1 MVELVA
7 WESEPSVPLITIVY
21 VPAAVAVQ
29 DIVAVPEPVKLE
41 GVSAPQANPAGDEPV
56 SETVPAKWFND
67 VTPTVE
73 VAETPTSIETG
84 DEMETVKS
92 PNARTTVAA
101 WTSGALV
108 LVNGDVSLPAT
119 AALHTTVAGPQPPV

>member
-1 MVELVA
+1 MVELVE
-7 WESEPSVPLITIVY
+7 WESEPSVPLITMVY

-29 DIVAVPEPVKLE
+29 DIVAVPEPFKLE

-92 PNARTTVAA
+92 PNLNIAA
-101 WTSGALV
+101 PLWTSIELV
-108 LVNGDVSLPAT
+108 
-119 AALHTTVAGPQPPV
+119 PVIVKV

>member
-1 MVELVA
+1 MIELVE

-29 DIVAVPEPVKLE
+29 DIVAVPEPFKLE

-67 VTPTVE
+67 VTPIVE

-108 LVNGDVSLPAT
+108 PVIVNV
-119 AALHTTVAGPQPPV
+119 